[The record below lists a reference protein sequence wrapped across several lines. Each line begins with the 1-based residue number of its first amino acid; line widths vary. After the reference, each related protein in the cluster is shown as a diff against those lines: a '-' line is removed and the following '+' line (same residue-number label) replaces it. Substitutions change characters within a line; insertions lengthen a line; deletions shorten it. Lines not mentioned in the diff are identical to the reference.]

1 MKITSNG
8 KDGEETQK
16 AQRER
21 IGRHDF
27 VAVWLQHY
35 YAAISREAIPQ
46 HLLDLLQRLEEAEKE
61 KRGGG

>member
-1 MKITSNG
+1 MKTTSDE

-16 AQRER
+16 TQRKR

-27 VAVWLQHY
+27 VAVRLQHY

-46 HLLDLLQRLEEAEKE
+46 RLLDLLQRLEEAEKE